1 MDGRVPLS
9 GPGGAPVS
17 PLPPALDGLGD
28 LRPVPLEEV
37 NARAALVARAC
48 RTYLVPT
55 RLVHAVFAG
64 AASRYGVLTIGGR
77 GSFLYSST
85 YLDTPGLDTF
95 HDHRQR
101 RRLRYKVRVR
111 TYVDTRTRMCEVKLK
126 GARGG
131 TDKRRA
137 ELPGPPDRLTER
149 DRAFVDGTLRGYG
162 LEPPEDLVPSAV
174 TDYRRTTL
182 VADSGA
188 ERVTLDT
195 DLVGYRGGRSV
206 RTRPDAVLVE
216 VKTRGGLTAT
226 ERRLHEHGLREVGF
240 SKYAAVLTALEPGL
254 RGNRWHRAMRDCLE
268 PGVDAPER
276 SEAG

>member
-1 MDGRVPLS
+1 MTPPPTVPE
-9 GPGGAPVS
+9 
-17 PLPPALDGLGD
+17 GLGD
-28 LRPVPLEEV
+28 LRPVSLEEV
-37 NARAALVARAC
+37 SARAALVARAC

-77 GSFLYSST
+77 ESFLYSST
-85 YLDTPGLDTF
+85 YLDTPDLGTF
-95 HDHRQR
+95 RDHRQR

-111 TYVDTRTRMCEVKLK
+111 TYVDTGTRMCEVKLR

-137 ELPGPPDRLTER
+137 EAPGPPDRLTAR
-149 DRAFVDGTLRGYG
+149 DREFVDGTLRGYG
-162 LEPPEDLVPSAV
+162 LEPPPELVPSAV

-195 DLVGYRGGRSV
+195 GLLGVRHGRTV
-206 RTRPDAVLVE
+206 RMRPDTVLVE

-226 ERRLHEHGLREVGF
+226 ERRLHQVGLRPAGF

-268 PGVDAPER
+268 PAPGYPR
-276 SEAG
+276 DSRDG